1 MVILTSKISRGLDG
15 LTGKTITAPSGEQF
29 YIYGKSRI
37 KINEH
42 FAPDGKQIDELLTGL
57 VQAKIKEKVSEIA

>member
-1 MVILTSKISRGLDG
+1 MISNIQNGSDG

-42 FAPDGKQIDELLTGL
+42 FAPEGKQIDELLTGL

>member
-1 MVILTSKISRGLDG
+1 MVILTSKISRGPDG

>member
-1 MVILTSKISRGLDG
+1 MTSDISKGSDG
-15 LTGKTITAPSGEQF
+15 PTGKTVTAPNGEQF
-29 YIYGKSRI
+29 YIYGKTRI

-42 FAPDGKQIDELLTGL
+42 FTPHGKKIDELLTGL

>member
-1 MVILTSKISRGLDG
+1 MTSNIQNGSDG

-42 FAPDGKQIDELLTGL
+42 FAPEGKQIDELLTGL

>member
-1 MVILTSKISRGLDG
+1 MTSKISSGPDG

-42 FAPDGKQIDELLTGL
+42 FAPEGKQIDELLTGL

>member
-1 MVILTSKISRGLDG
+1 MTSNIQNGSDG

-57 VQAKIKEKVSEIA
+57 VQVKIKEKVSEIA

>member
-1 MVILTSKISRGLDG
+1 MISNIQNGSDG
-15 LTGKTITAPSGEQF
+15 LTGKTITAPSGEQY

-42 FAPDGKQIDELLTGL
+42 FAPEGKQIDELLTGL

>member
-1 MVILTSKISRGLDG
+1 MVILTSKISSGPDG
-15 LTGKTITAPSGEQF
+15 PTGKTITAPNGEQF